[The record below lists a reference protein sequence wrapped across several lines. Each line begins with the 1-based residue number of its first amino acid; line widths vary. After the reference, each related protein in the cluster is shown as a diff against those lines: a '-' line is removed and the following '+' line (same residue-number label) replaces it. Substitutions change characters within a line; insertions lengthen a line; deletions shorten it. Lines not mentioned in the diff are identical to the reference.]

1 MEPSIEKKLTELF
14 LSNAELLDEGQSPL
28 LTRPRRAALEA
39 LNLLGIPPKGPGNG
53 DRYHY
58 TDLRGVFGE
67 EWEHYF
73 TPSHPGV
80 APDDLPGQMHRM
92 KFLNGFC
99 CDARHLTRLAD
110 GVVFGSLAAAA
121 REYPGL
127 VGKYYNPLPHGH
139 GSAVAELT
147 AAFVQD
153 GAFVYVP
160 RGIRVELPFAVEC
173 GLYGDG
179 EAVASFGRNLFI
191 FEEGSQA
198 QLVIDYCTLSGERSL
213 ACRTREIFVG
223 SGARVEMVESCRL
236 NERSSLVSASY
247 ARQQGDSVLHGVSVG
262 LSAGLMRNEQTVLLE
277 GRGAENHT
285 NGLTIAGE
293 QEHLDFATD
302 IEHIASDCTSYQ
314 LFKGLAADGGTSVFS
329 GRIYVAQDAQR
340 TQAFQQN
347 NNLLLSDGA
356 HVYAKPQLEIYAE
369 YGRQR
374 EVQPRRDGGTVGP
387 RSDLLHAPAWYRT
400 RRCATV
406 ADVRFRARRARR
418 EPRTGDERVVRPRN
432 RFEDRRIVGA

>member
-127 VGKYYNPLPHGH
+127 VGKYYNTLPHGH

-236 NERSSLVSASY
+236 NDHSSLVSASY
-247 ARQQGDSVLHGVSVG
+247 ARQQCDSVLHGVSVG

-356 HVYAKPQLEIYAE
+356 HVYAKPQLEIYADNVKCSHGATVGQLDPE
-369 YGRQR
+369 AIYYMRQR
-374 EVQPRRDGGTVGP
+374 GIGLED
-387 RSDLLHAPAWYRT
+387 
-400 RRCATV
+400 
-406 ADVRFRARRARR
+406 ARRLQMYGFVLDVLGESRVQEMNELFDR
-418 EPRTGDERVVRPRN
+418 EIASKIEGL
-432 RFEDRRIVGA
+432 

>member
-1 MEPSIEKKLTELF
+1 M
-14 LSNAELLDEGQSPL
+14 
-28 LTRPRRAALEA
+28 
-39 LNLLGIPPKGPGNG
+39 
-53 DRYHY
+53 
-58 TDLRGVFGE
+58 
-67 EWEHYF
+67 
-73 TPSHPGV
+73 
-80 APDDLPGQMHRM
+80 
-92 KFLNGFC
+92 
-99 CDARHLTRLAD
+99 
-110 GVVFGSLAAAA
+110 
-121 REYPGL
+121 
-127 VGKYYNPLPHGH
+127 
-139 GSAVAELT
+139 
-147 AAFVQD
+147 QD

-198 QLVIDYCTLSGERSL
+198 QLVIDYRTLSGERNL

-223 SGARVEMVESCRL
+223 SGTRVEMVESCRL
-236 NERSSLVSASY
+236 NERSSLISASY

-329 GRIYVAQDAQR
+329 GRIYVAQDGKR

-347 NNLLLSDGA
+347 NNLLLRDGA
-356 HVYAKPQLEIYAE
+356 HVYAKPQLEIYADNVKCSHGATVGQLDPE
-369 YGRQR
+369 AIYYMRQR
-374 EVQPRRDGGTVGP
+374 GIGLED
-387 RSDLLHAPAWYRT
+387 
-400 RRCATV
+400 
-406 ADVRFRARRARR
+406 ARRLQMYGFVLDVLGESRVQEMNELFDR
-418 EPRTGDERVVRPRN
+418 EIASKIEGV
-432 RFEDRRIVGA
+432 

>member
-127 VGKYYNPLPHGH
+127 VGKYYNTLPHGH

-356 HVYAKPQLEIYAE
+356 HVYAKPQLEIYADNVKCSHGATVGQLDPE
-369 YGRQR
+369 AIYYMRQR
-374 EVQPRRDGGTVGP
+374 GIGLED
-387 RSDLLHAPAWYRT
+387 
-400 RRCATV
+400 
-406 ADVRFRARRARR
+406 ARRLQMYGFVLDVLGESRVQEMNELFDR
-418 EPRTGDERVVRPRN
+418 EIASKIEGL
-432 RFEDRRIVGA
+432 

>member
-127 VGKYYNPLPHGH
+127 VGKYYNTLPHGR
-139 GSAVAELT
+139 GSAVTELT
-147 AAFVQD
+147 VAFVQD

-198 QLVIDYCTLSGERSL
+198 QLVIDYRTLSGERNL

-236 NERSSLVSASY
+236 NERSSLISASY

-285 NGLTIAGE
+285 NGFTIAGE

-347 NNLLLSDGA
+347 NNLLLSDDA
-356 HVYAKPQLEIYAE
+356 HVYAKPQLEIYADNVKCSHGATVGQLDPE
-369 YGRQR
+369 AIYYMRQR
-374 EVQPRRDGGTVGP
+374 GIGLED
-387 RSDLLHAPAWYRT
+387 
-400 RRCATV
+400 
-406 ADVRFRARRARR
+406 ARRLQMYGFVLDVLGESRVQEMNELFDR
-418 EPRTGDERVVRPRN
+418 EIASKIEGL
-432 RFEDRRIVGA
+432 

>member
-127 VGKYYNPLPHGH
+127 VGKYYNTLPHGR

-198 QLVIDYCTLSGERSL
+198 QLVIDYRTLSGERNL

-223 SGARVEMVESCRL
+223 SGTRVEMVESCRL
-236 NERSSLVSASY
+236 NERSSLISASY

-285 NGLTIAGE
+285 NGLTIAGG

-356 HVYAKPQLEIYAE
+356 HVYAKPQLEIYADNVKCSHGATVGQLDPE
-369 YGRQR
+369 AIYYMRQR
-374 EVQPRRDGGTVGP
+374 GIGLED
-387 RSDLLHAPAWYRT
+387 
-400 RRCATV
+400 
-406 ADVRFRARRARR
+406 ARRLQMYGFVLDVLGESRVQEMNELFDR
-418 EPRTGDERVVRPRN
+418 EIASKIEGL
-432 RFEDRRIVGA
+432 

>member
-127 VGKYYNPLPHGH
+127 VGKYYNTLPDGR

-198 QLVIDYCTLSGERSL
+198 QLVIDYRTLSGERNL

-223 SGARVEMVESCRL
+223 SGTRVEMVESCRL
-236 NERSSLVSASY
+236 NERSSLISASY

-347 NNLLLSDGA
+347 NNLLLSDDA
-356 HVYAKPQLEIYAE
+356 HVYAKPQLEIYADNVKCSHGATVGQLDSE
-369 YGRQR
+369 AIYYMRQR
-374 EVQPRRDGGTVGP
+374 GIGLED
-387 RSDLLHAPAWYRT
+387 
-400 RRCATV
+400 
-406 ADVRFRARRARR
+406 ARRLQMYGFVLDVLGESRVQEMNELFDR
-418 EPRTGDERVVRPRN
+418 EIASKIEGL
-432 RFEDRRIVGA
+432 

>member
-127 VGKYYNPLPHGH
+127 VGKYYNTLPHGH

-173 GLYGDG
+173 GFYGDG

-198 QLVIDYCTLSGERSL
+198 QLVIDYRTLSGERNL

-236 NERSSLVSASY
+236 NERSSLISASY

-347 NNLLLSDGA
+347 NNLLLSDDA
-356 HVYAKPQLEIYAE
+356 HVYAKPQLEIYADNVKCSHGATVGQLDPE
-369 YGRQR
+369 AIYYMRQR
-374 EVQPRRDGGTVGP
+374 GIGLED
-387 RSDLLHAPAWYRT
+387 
-400 RRCATV
+400 
-406 ADVRFRARRARR
+406 ARRLQMYGFVLDVLGESRVQEMNELFDR
-418 EPRTGDERVVRPRN
+418 EIASKIEGL
-432 RFEDRRIVGA
+432 

>member
-127 VGKYYNPLPHGH
+127 VGKYYNTLPHGH

-198 QLVIDYCTLSGERSL
+198 QLVIEYCTLSGERSL

-347 NNLLLSDGA
+347 NNLLLSDDA
-356 HVYAKPQLEIYAE
+356 HVYAKPQLEIYADNVKCSHGATVGQLDPE
-369 YGRQR
+369 AIYYMRQR
-374 EVQPRRDGGTVGP
+374 GIGLED
-387 RSDLLHAPAWYRT
+387 
-400 RRCATV
+400 
-406 ADVRFRARRARR
+406 ARRLQMYGFVLDVLGESRVQEMNELFDR
-418 EPRTGDERVVRPRN
+418 EIASKIEGL
-432 RFEDRRIVGA
+432 

>member
-1 MEPSIEKKLTELF
+1 MERSIEKKLTELF

-127 VGKYYNPLPHGH
+127 VGKYYNTLPHGR

-198 QLVIDYCTLSGERSL
+198 QLVIDYRTLSGERNL

-236 NERSSLVSASY
+236 NERSSLISASY

-347 NNLLLSDGA
+347 NNLLLSDDA
-356 HVYAKPQLEIYAE
+356 HVYAKPQLEIYADNVKCSHGATVGQLDPE
-369 YGRQR
+369 AIYYMRQR
-374 EVQPRRDGGTVGP
+374 GIGLED
-387 RSDLLHAPAWYRT
+387 
-400 RRCATV
+400 
-406 ADVRFRARRARR
+406 ARRLQMYGFVLDVLGESRVQEMNELFDR
-418 EPRTGDERVVRPRN
+418 EIASKIEGL
-432 RFEDRRIVGA
+432 

>member
-127 VGKYYNPLPHGH
+127 VGKYYNTLPHGH

-223 SGARVEMVESCRL
+223 SDARVEMVESCRL

-347 NNLLLSDGA
+347 NNLLLSDDA
-356 HVYAKPQLEIYAE
+356 HVYAKPQLEIYADNVKCSHGATVGQLDPE
-369 YGRQR
+369 AIYYMRQR
-374 EVQPRRDGGTVGP
+374 GIGLED
-387 RSDLLHAPAWYRT
+387 
-400 RRCATV
+400 
-406 ADVRFRARRARR
+406 ARRLQMYGFVLDVLGESRVQEMNELFDR
-418 EPRTGDERVVRPRN
+418 EIASKIEGL
-432 RFEDRRIVGA
+432 

>member
-127 VGKYYNPLPHGH
+127 VGKYYNTLPHGH

-173 GLYGDG
+173 GFYGDG

-198 QLVIDYCTLSGERSL
+198 QLVIDYRTLSGERNL

-236 NERSSLVSASY
+236 NERSSLISASY

-347 NNLLLSDGA
+347 NNLLLSDDA
-356 HVYAKPQLEIYAE
+356 HVYAKPQLEIYADNVKCSHGATVGQLDPE
-369 YGRQR
+369 AIYYMRQR
-374 EVQPRRDGGTVGP
+374 GIGLED
-387 RSDLLHAPAWYRT
+387 
-400 RRCATV
+400 
-406 ADVRFRARRARR
+406 ARRLQMYGFVLDMLGESRVQEMNELFDR
-418 EPRTGDERVVRPRN
+418 EIASKIEGL
-432 RFEDRRIVGA
+432 

>member
-127 VGKYYNPLPHGH
+127 VGKYYNTLPHGH

-198 QLVIDYCTLSGERSL
+198 RLVIDYRTLSGERNL

-223 SGARVEMVESCRL
+223 NGARVEMVESCRL
-236 NERSSLVSASY
+236 NERSSLISASY

-347 NNLLLSDGA
+347 NNLLLSDDA
-356 HVYAKPQLEIYAE
+356 HVYAKPQLEIYADNVKCSHGATVGQLDPE
-369 YGRQR
+369 AIYYMRQR
-374 EVQPRRDGGTVGP
+374 GIGLED
-387 RSDLLHAPAWYRT
+387 
-400 RRCATV
+400 
-406 ADVRFRARRARR
+406 ARRLQMYGFVLDVLGESRVQEMNELFDR
-418 EPRTGDERVVRPRN
+418 EIASKIEGL
-432 RFEDRRIVGA
+432 

>member
-127 VGKYYNPLPHGH
+127 VGKYYNTLPHGH

-198 QLVIDYCTLSGERSL
+198 QLVIDYRTLSGERNL

-223 SGARVEMVESCRL
+223 SGTRVEMVESCRL
-236 NERSSLVSASY
+236 NERSSLISASY

-285 NGLTIAGE
+285 NGLTIAGK

-347 NNLLLSDGA
+347 NNLLLSDDA
-356 HVYAKPQLEIYAE
+356 HVYAKPQLEIYADNVKCSHGATVGQLDPE
-369 YGRQR
+369 AIYYMRQR
-374 EVQPRRDGGTVGP
+374 GIGLED
-387 RSDLLHAPAWYRT
+387 
-400 RRCATV
+400 
-406 ADVRFRARRARR
+406 ARRLQMYGFVLDVLGESRVQEMNELFDR
-418 EPRTGDERVVRPRN
+418 EIASKIEGL
-432 RFEDRRIVGA
+432 

>member
-127 VGKYYNPLPHGH
+127 VGKYYNTLPHGR
-139 GSAVAELT
+139 GSAMAELT

-198 QLVIDYCTLSGERSL
+198 QLVIDYRTLSGERSL

-223 SGARVEMVESCRL
+223 SGARVETVESCRL

-347 NNLLLSDGA
+347 NNLLLSDDA
-356 HVYAKPQLEIYAE
+356 HVYAKPQLEIYADNVKCSHGATVGQLDPE
-369 YGRQR
+369 AIYYMRQR
-374 EVQPRRDGGTVGP
+374 GIGLED
-387 RSDLLHAPAWYRT
+387 
-400 RRCATV
+400 
-406 ADVRFRARRARR
+406 ARRLQMYGFVLDVLGESRVQEMNELFDR
-418 EPRTGDERVVRPRN
+418 EIASKIEGL
-432 RFEDRRIVGA
+432 

>member
-53 DRYHY
+53 DGYHY

-67 EWEHYF
+67 EWDHYV

-127 VGKYYNPLPHGH
+127 VGKYYNTLPHGH

-198 QLVIDYCTLSGERSL
+198 QLVIDYRTLSGERNL

-223 SGARVEMVESCRL
+223 SGTRVEMVESCRL
-236 NERSSLVSASY
+236 NERSSLISASY

-356 HVYAKPQLEIYAE
+356 HVYAKPQLEIYADNVKCSHGATVGQLDPE
-369 YGRQR
+369 AIYYMRQR
-374 EVQPRRDGGTVGP
+374 GIGLED
-387 RSDLLHAPAWYRT
+387 
-400 RRCATV
+400 
-406 ADVRFRARRARR
+406 ARRLQMYGFVLDVLGESRVQEMNELFDR
-418 EPRTGDERVVRPRN
+418 EIASKIEGL
-432 RFEDRRIVGA
+432 

>member
-127 VGKYYNPLPHGH
+127 VGKYYNTLPHGH

-198 QLVIDYCTLSGERSL
+198 QLVIDYRTLSGERNL

-223 SGARVEMVESCRL
+223 SGTRVEMVESCRL
-236 NERSSLVSASY
+236 NERSSLISASY

-314 LFKGLAADGGTSVFS
+314 FFKGLAADGGTSVFS

-347 NNLLLSDGA
+347 NNLLLSDDA
-356 HVYAKPQLEIYAE
+356 HVYAKPQLEIYADNVKCSHGATVGQLDPE
-369 YGRQR
+369 AIYYMRQR
-374 EVQPRRDGGTVGP
+374 GIGLED
-387 RSDLLHAPAWYRT
+387 
-400 RRCATV
+400 
-406 ADVRFRARRARR
+406 ARRLQMYGFVLDVLGESRVQEMNELFDR
-418 EPRTGDERVVRPRN
+418 EIASKIEGL
-432 RFEDRRIVGA
+432 

>member
-127 VGKYYNPLPHGH
+127 VGKYYNTLPHGH

-198 QLVIDYCTLSGERSL
+198 QLVIDYRTLSGERNL

-236 NERSSLVSASY
+236 NERSSLISASY

-285 NGLTIAGE
+285 NGLTIAGG

-356 HVYAKPQLEIYAE
+356 HVYAKPQLEIYADNVKCSHGATVGQLDPE
-369 YGRQR
+369 AIYYMRQR
-374 EVQPRRDGGTVGP
+374 GIGLED
-387 RSDLLHAPAWYRT
+387 
-400 RRCATV
+400 
-406 ADVRFRARRARR
+406 ARRLQMYGFVLDVLGESRVQEMNELFDR
-418 EPRTGDERVVRPRN
+418 EIASKIEGL
-432 RFEDRRIVGA
+432 

>member
-127 VGKYYNPLPHGH
+127 VGKYYNTLPHGH

-198 QLVIDYCTLSGERSL
+198 QLVIDYRTLSGERNL

-223 SGARVEMVESCRL
+223 SGTRVEMVESCRL
-236 NERSSLVSASY
+236 NERSSLISASY

-277 GRGAENHT
+277 GHGAENHT

-356 HVYAKPQLEIYAE
+356 HVYAKPQLEIYADNVKCSHGATVGQLDPE
-369 YGRQR
+369 AIYYMRQR
-374 EVQPRRDGGTVGP
+374 GIGLED
-387 RSDLLHAPAWYRT
+387 
-400 RRCATV
+400 
-406 ADVRFRARRARR
+406 ARRLQMYGFVLDVLGESRVQEMNELFDR
-418 EPRTGDERVVRPRN
+418 EIASKIEGL
-432 RFEDRRIVGA
+432 

>member
-127 VGKYYNPLPHGH
+127 VGKYYNTLPHGH

-198 QLVIDYCTLSGERSL
+198 QFVIDYRTLSGERNL

-236 NERSSLVSASY
+236 NERSSLISASY

-356 HVYAKPQLEIYAE
+356 HVYAKPQLEIYADNVKCSHGATVGQLDPE
-369 YGRQR
+369 AIYYMRQR
-374 EVQPRRDGGTVGP
+374 GIGLED
-387 RSDLLHAPAWYRT
+387 
-400 RRCATV
+400 
-406 ADVRFRARRARR
+406 ARRLQMYGFVLDVLGESRVQEMNELFDR
-418 EPRTGDERVVRPRN
+418 EIASKIEGL
-432 RFEDRRIVGA
+432 

>member
-127 VGKYYNPLPHGH
+127 VGKYYNTLPHGH

-347 NNLLLSDGA
+347 NNLLLSDDA
-356 HVYAKPQLEIYAE
+356 HVYAKPQLEIYADNVKCSHGATVGQLDPE
-369 YGRQR
+369 AIYYMRQR
-374 EVQPRRDGGTVGP
+374 GIGLED
-387 RSDLLHAPAWYRT
+387 
-400 RRCATV
+400 
-406 ADVRFRARRARR
+406 ARRLQMYGFVLDVLGESRVQEMNELFDR
-418 EPRTGDERVVRPRN
+418 EIASKIEGL
-432 RFEDRRIVGA
+432 

>member
-1 MEPSIEKKLTELF
+1 MEPSIETKLTDLF

-127 VGKYYNPLPHGH
+127 VGKYYNTLPHGH

-198 QLVIDYCTLSGERSL
+198 QLVIDYRTLSGERNL

-223 SGARVEMVESCRL
+223 SGTRVEMVESCRL
-236 NERSSLVSASY
+236 NERSSLISASY

-285 NGLTIAGE
+285 NGLTIAGG

-356 HVYAKPQLEIYAE
+356 HVYAKPQLEIYADNVKCSHGATVGQLDPE
-369 YGRQR
+369 AIYYMRQR
-374 EVQPRRDGGTVGP
+374 GIGLED
-387 RSDLLHAPAWYRT
+387 
-400 RRCATV
+400 
-406 ADVRFRARRARR
+406 ARRLQMYGFVLDVLGESRVQEMNELFDR
-418 EPRTGDERVVRPRN
+418 EIASKIEGL
-432 RFEDRRIVGA
+432 

>member
-99 CDARHLTRLAD
+99 CDARHLTRLVD

-127 VGKYYNPLPHGH
+127 VGKYYNTLPHGR

-198 QLVIDYCTLSGERSL
+198 QLVIDYRTLSGERNL

-223 SGARVEMVESCRL
+223 SGARVEMVESCQL
-236 NERSSLVSASY
+236 NERSSLISASY

-293 QEHLDFATD
+293 REHLDFATD

-314 LFKGLAADGGTSVFS
+314 LFKGLAADGGTSVFI

-347 NNLLLSDGA
+347 NNLLLSDDA
-356 HVYAKPQLEIYAE
+356 HVYAKPQLEIYADNVKCSHGATVGQLDPE
-369 YGRQR
+369 AIYYMRQR
-374 EVQPRRDGGTVGP
+374 GIGLED
-387 RSDLLHAPAWYRT
+387 
-400 RRCATV
+400 
-406 ADVRFRARRARR
+406 ARRLQMYGFVLDVLGESRVQEMNELFDR
-418 EPRTGDERVVRPRN
+418 EIASKIEGL
-432 RFEDRRIVGA
+432 

>member
-127 VGKYYNPLPHGH
+127 VGKYYNTLPDGR

-356 HVYAKPQLEIYAE
+356 HVYAKPQLEIYADNVKCSHGATVGQLDPE
-369 YGRQR
+369 AIYYMRQR
-374 EVQPRRDGGTVGP
+374 GIGLED
-387 RSDLLHAPAWYRT
+387 
-400 RRCATV
+400 
-406 ADVRFRARRARR
+406 ARRLQMYGFVLDVLGESRVQEMNELFDR
-418 EPRTGDERVVRPRN
+418 EIASKIEGL
-432 RFEDRRIVGA
+432 

>member
-28 LTRPRRAALEA
+28 LTRQRRAALEA

-127 VGKYYNPLPHGH
+127 VGKYYNTLPHGH

-173 GLYGDG
+173 GFYGDG

-198 QLVIDYCTLSGERSL
+198 QLVIDYRTLSGERNL

-236 NERSSLVSASY
+236 NERSSLISASY

-347 NNLLLSDGA
+347 NNLLLSDDA
-356 HVYAKPQLEIYAE
+356 HVYAKPQLEIYADNVKCSHGATVGQLDPE
-369 YGRQR
+369 AIYYMRQR
-374 EVQPRRDGGTVGP
+374 GIGLED
-387 RSDLLHAPAWYRT
+387 
-400 RRCATV
+400 
-406 ADVRFRARRARR
+406 ARRLQMYGFVLDVLGESRVQEMNELFDR
-418 EPRTGDERVVRPRN
+418 EIASKIEGL
-432 RFEDRRIVGA
+432 

>member
-58 TDLRGVFGE
+58 TDLRGVFGDD
-67 EWEHYF
+67 WEHYF

-127 VGKYYNPLPHGH
+127 VGKYYNTLPHGR
-139 GSAVAELT
+139 GSAMAELT

-198 QLVIDYCTLSGERSL
+198 QLVIDYRTLSGERSL

-223 SGARVEMVESCRL
+223 SGARVETVESCRL

-347 NNLLLSDGA
+347 NNLLLSDDA
-356 HVYAKPQLEIYAE
+356 HVYAKPQLEIYADNVKCSHGATVGQLDPE
-369 YGRQR
+369 AIYYMRQR
-374 EVQPRRDGGTVGP
+374 GIGLED
-387 RSDLLHAPAWYRT
+387 
-400 RRCATV
+400 
-406 ADVRFRARRARR
+406 ARRLQMYGFVLDVLGESRVQEMNELFDR
-418 EPRTGDERVVRPRN
+418 EIASKIEGL
-432 RFEDRRIVGA
+432 

>member
-127 VGKYYNPLPHGH
+127 VGKYYNTLPHGR

-198 QLVIDYCTLSGERSL
+198 QLVIDYRTLSGERNL

-223 SGARVEMVESCRL
+223 SGARVEMVESCQL
-236 NERSSLVSASY
+236 NERSSLISASY

-293 QEHLDFATD
+293 REHLDFATD

-347 NNLLLSDGA
+347 NNLLLSDDA
-356 HVYAKPQLEIYAE
+356 HVYAKPQLEIYADNVKCSHGATVGQLDPE
-369 YGRQR
+369 AIYYMRQR
-374 EVQPRRDGGTVGP
+374 GIGLED
-387 RSDLLHAPAWYRT
+387 
-400 RRCATV
+400 
-406 ADVRFRARRARR
+406 ARRLQMYGFVLDVLGESRVQEMNELFDR
-418 EPRTGDERVVRPRN
+418 EIASKIEGL
-432 RFEDRRIVGA
+432 

>member
-53 DRYHY
+53 DQYHY

-127 VGKYYNPLPHGH
+127 VGKYYNTLPHGR

-198 QLVIDYCTLSGERSL
+198 QLVIDYRTLSGERNL

-236 NERSSLVSASY
+236 NERSSLISASY

-356 HVYAKPQLEIYAE
+356 HVYAKPQLEIYADNVKCSHGATVGQLDPE
-369 YGRQR
+369 AIYYMRQR
-374 EVQPRRDGGTVGP
+374 GIGLED
-387 RSDLLHAPAWYRT
+387 
-400 RRCATV
+400 
-406 ADVRFRARRARR
+406 ARRLQMYGFVLDVLGESRVQEMNELFDR
-418 EPRTGDERVVRPRN
+418 EIASKIEGL
-432 RFEDRRIVGA
+432 

>member
-127 VGKYYNPLPHGH
+127 VGKYYNTLPHGH

-198 QLVIDYCTLSGERSL
+198 QLVIDYRTLSGERNL

-236 NERSSLVSASY
+236 NERSSLISASY

-347 NNLLLSDGA
+347 NNLLLSDDA
-356 HVYAKPQLEIYAE
+356 HVYAKPQLEIYADNVKCSHGATVGQLDPE
-369 YGRQR
+369 AIYYMRQR
-374 EVQPRRDGGTVGP
+374 GIGLED
-387 RSDLLHAPAWYRT
+387 
-400 RRCATV
+400 
-406 ADVRFRARRARR
+406 ARRLQMYGFVLDVLGESRVQEMNELFDR
-418 EPRTGDERVVRPRN
+418 EIASKIEGL
-432 RFEDRRIVGA
+432 

>member
-14 LSNAELLDEGQSPL
+14 LSNAELIDEGQSPL

-127 VGKYYNPLPHGH
+127 VGKYYNTLPHGR

-198 QLVIDYCTLSGERSL
+198 QLVIDYRTLSGERNL

-236 NERSSLVSASY
+236 NERSSLISASY

-347 NNLLLSDGA
+347 NNLLLSDDA
-356 HVYAKPQLEIYAE
+356 HVYAKPQLEIYADNVKCSHGATVGQLDPE
-369 YGRQR
+369 AIYYMRQR
-374 EVQPRRDGGTVGP
+374 GIGLED
-387 RSDLLHAPAWYRT
+387 
-400 RRCATV
+400 
-406 ADVRFRARRARR
+406 ARRLQMYGFVLDVLGESRVQEMNELFDR
-418 EPRTGDERVVRPRN
+418 EIASKIEGL
-432 RFEDRRIVGA
+432 

>member
-127 VGKYYNPLPHGH
+127 VGKYYNTLPDGR

-198 QLVIDYCTLSGERSL
+198 QLVIDYRTLSGERNL
-213 ACRTREIFVG
+213 ACRTREIFIG

-236 NERSSLVSASY
+236 NARSSLISASY

-285 NGLTIAGE
+285 NGLTIGGD

-302 IEHIASDCTSYQ
+302 SEHIASDCTSYQ

-347 NNLLLSDGA
+347 NNLLLSDDA
-356 HVYAKPQLEIYAE
+356 HVYAKPQLEIYADNVKCSHGATVGQLDPE
-369 YGRQR
+369 AIYYMRQR
-374 EVQPRRDGGTVGP
+374 GIGLED
-387 RSDLLHAPAWYRT
+387 
-400 RRCATV
+400 
-406 ADVRFRARRARR
+406 ARRLQMYGFVLDVLGESRVQEMNELFDR
-418 EPRTGDERVVRPRN
+418 EIASKIEGL
-432 RFEDRRIVGA
+432 

>member
-127 VGKYYNPLPHGH
+127 VGKYYNTLPDGR

-198 QLVIDYCTLSGERSL
+198 QLVIDYRTLSGERNL
-213 ACRTREIFVG
+213 ACRTREIFIG

-236 NERSSLVSASY
+236 NARSSLISASY

-340 TQAFQQN
+340 TEAYQQSR
-347 NNLLLSDGA
+347 NLLMGDRARIVTS
-356 HVYAKPQLEIYAE
+356 PRLEIYADDVRCSHGATVGQMDDDAV
-369 YGRQR
+369 YYMRQR
-374 EVQPRRDGGTVGP
+374 GLSEAEARGLQLTGFVNDVVSRLGEGP
-387 RSDLLHAPAWYRT
+387 LAAAVLAMAEEKI
-400 RRCATV
+400 AELQQGV
-406 ADVRFRARRARR
+406 
-418 EPRTGDERVVRPRN
+418 
-432 RFEDRRIVGA
+432 

>member
-127 VGKYYNPLPHGH
+127 VGKYYNTLPHGR

-198 QLVIDYCTLSGERSL
+198 QLVIDYRTLSGERNL

-236 NERSSLVSASY
+236 NERSSLISASY

-356 HVYAKPQLEIYAE
+356 HVYAKPQLEIYADNVKCSHGATVGQLDPE
-369 YGRQR
+369 AIYYMRQR
-374 EVQPRRDGGTVGP
+374 GIGLED
-387 RSDLLHAPAWYRT
+387 
-400 RRCATV
+400 
-406 ADVRFRARRARR
+406 ARRLQMYGFVLDVLGESRVQEMNELFDR
-418 EPRTGDERVVRPRN
+418 EIASKIEGL
-432 RFEDRRIVGA
+432 

>member
-127 VGKYYNPLPHGH
+127 VGKYYNTLPDGR

-191 FEEGSQA
+191 FEEGIQA
-198 QLVIDYCTLSGERSL
+198 QLVIDYRTLSGERNL
-213 ACRTREIFVG
+213 ACRTREIFIG

-236 NERSSLVSASY
+236 NARSSLISASY

-347 NNLLLSDGA
+347 NNLLLSDDA
-356 HVYAKPQLEIYAE
+356 HVYAKPQLEIYADNVKCSHGATVGQLDPE
-369 YGRQR
+369 AIYYMRQR
-374 EVQPRRDGGTVGP
+374 GIGLED
-387 RSDLLHAPAWYRT
+387 
-400 RRCATV
+400 
-406 ADVRFRARRARR
+406 ARRLQMYGFVLDVLGESRVQEMNELFDR
-418 EPRTGDERVVRPRN
+418 EIASKIEGL
-432 RFEDRRIVGA
+432 

>member
-127 VGKYYNPLPHGH
+127 VGKYYNTLPHGH

-179 EAVASFGRNLFI
+179 EAVASFGRNLLI

-198 QLVIDYCTLSGERSL
+198 QLVIDYRTLSGERNL

-236 NERSSLVSASY
+236 NERSSLISASY

-340 TQAFQQN
+340 TQAFQQD
-347 NNLLLSDGA
+347 NNLLLSDDA
-356 HVYAKPQLEIYAE
+356 HVYAKPQLEIYADNVKCSHGATVGQLDPE
-369 YGRQR
+369 AIYYMRQR
-374 EVQPRRDGGTVGP
+374 GIGLED
-387 RSDLLHAPAWYRT
+387 
-400 RRCATV
+400 
-406 ADVRFRARRARR
+406 ARRLQMYGFVLDVLGESRVQEMNELFDR
-418 EPRTGDERVVRPRN
+418 EIASKIEGL
-432 RFEDRRIVGA
+432 

>member
-127 VGKYYNPLPHGH
+127 VGKYYNTLPHGH

-293 QEHLDFATD
+293 HEHLDFATD

-356 HVYAKPQLEIYAE
+356 HVYAKPQLEIYADNVKCSHGATVGQLDPE
-369 YGRQR
+369 AIYYMRQR
-374 EVQPRRDGGTVGP
+374 GIGLED
-387 RSDLLHAPAWYRT
+387 
-400 RRCATV
+400 
-406 ADVRFRARRARR
+406 ARRLQMYGFVLDVLGESRVQEMNELFDR
-418 EPRTGDERVVRPRN
+418 EIASKIEGL
-432 RFEDRRIVGA
+432 

>member
-110 GVVFGSLAAAA
+110 GVVFGSMAAAA

-127 VGKYYNPLPHGH
+127 VGKYYNTLPHGH

-198 QLVIDYCTLSGERSL
+198 QLVIDSRTLSGERNL

-223 SGARVEMVESCRL
+223 SGTRVEMVESCRL
-236 NERSSLVSASY
+236 NERSSLISASY

-285 NGLTIAGE
+285 NGLTIAGG

-356 HVYAKPQLEIYAE
+356 HVYAKPQLEIYADNVKCSHGATVGQLDPE
-369 YGRQR
+369 AIYYMRQR
-374 EVQPRRDGGTVGP
+374 GIGLED
-387 RSDLLHAPAWYRT
+387 
-400 RRCATV
+400 
-406 ADVRFRARRARR
+406 ARRLQMYGFVLDVLGESRVQEMNELFDR
-418 EPRTGDERVVRPRN
+418 EIASKIEGL
-432 RFEDRRIVGA
+432 

>member
-127 VGKYYNPLPHGH
+127 VGKYYNTLPHGH

-293 QEHLDFATD
+293 QEHLVFATD

-356 HVYAKPQLEIYAE
+356 HVYAKPQLEIYADNVKCSHGATVGQLDPE
-369 YGRQR
+369 AIYYMRQR
-374 EVQPRRDGGTVGP
+374 GIGLED
-387 RSDLLHAPAWYRT
+387 
-400 RRCATV
+400 
-406 ADVRFRARRARR
+406 ARRLQMYGFVLDVLGESRVQEMNELFDR
-418 EPRTGDERVVRPRN
+418 EIASKIEGL
-432 RFEDRRIVGA
+432 